1 MRRAVVWHHFTGS
14 PGVRHVP
21 RHRPGSLYW
30 VAVIDP
36 QAPDFSDTPAASS
49 RPRYAYRPRRRGV
62 ERPAVSIVTAFDD
75 AAGVFHETAG
85 CVLGQS
91 FQHWEWLIV
100 DAGSTGAGARAT
112 LGSDRDLDPRIRVV
126 DLPGR
131 RGRGAARNAGCRA
144 AGAPYV
150 FFLDGG
156 DLIEPT
162 ALEKGLWHLAT
173 HPELAFTSSFTVRLG
188 PPPSL
193 ESGDT
198 GPPVAE
204 PCLVRGSA
212 HAEAGGFDETLGSG
226 LEDGDYW
233 LRYADRGFGGSTIPE
248 YLAWPRGRPEPADD
262 RGPAGESR
270 RSAWGRYPRPL
281 AAGSPRTQRRALTP
295 YETVRTDPVLDNPLE
310 KEAGVRRVLLL
321 VPQLIVGGADK
332 FTIDLVAQLAAR
344 GSEVTLCTTLESDNP
359 WLPQVT
365 RVTPDVFS
373 LAAFLRLPDYPRFL
387 LYLIDSRRI
396 DVVIVSHSYLGYQL
410 LPFLRA
416 HRPEVACVDYS
427 HIEAPHWN
435 NGGYPRA
442 AVGCQELLDLTL
454 VSTRHLEEWMV
465 ARGAQAS
472 RIEVV
477 HTNVDTEVW
486 KPSPGL
492 AAAVRSEFGFPPEW
506 PLILYA
512 GRLGARKQPHVFAE
526 VVRRLAE
533 DRQLSFACL
542 VAGDGDELP
551 TLRRFLGDHGLDACV
566 RLLGWVGNERMR
578 ELQAAADIFFQPSR
592 LEGLSLALFEAMA
605 METVPVSARVGGQD
619 ELVTADCGVLVTPG
633 DGEIEGYVEAL
644 RRLIDSPALRAAM
657 GAAARRRV
665 VESFR
670 LDQMGERMCQ
680 ALNRAEKLRLTE
692 PRPRVGTGL
701 GLESATLAVE
711 YARLEASADQLAR
724 ANEALTSCAE
734 DLEGQLA
741 SARLE
746 AQRLAEGEAVKRLS
760 AREIS
765 RHIGARKIF
774 TTLCRRLAWRAGL
787 VREPRAGGG
796 G

>member
-1 MRRAVVWHHFTGS
+1 V
-14 PGVRHVP
+14 
-21 RHRPGSLYW
+21 
-30 VAVIDP
+30 
-36 QAPDFSDTPAASS
+36 
-49 RPRYAYRPRRRGV
+49 
-62 ERPAVSIVTAFDD
+62 FDD
-75 AAGVFHETAG
+75 AAGVFPETAR

-100 DAGSTGAGARAT
+100 HAGSTGAGARAT
-112 LGSDRDLDPRIRVV
+112 LGTYRDLDPRIRVI
-126 DLPGR
+126 DLPR
-131 RGRGAARNAGCRA
+131 PRGRGAAQNAGCLA
-144 AGAPYV
+144 ARAPYV
-150 FFLDGG
+150 FILDGG

-173 HPELAFTSSFTVRLG
+173 HPEFAFTSGDTVRPG
-188 PPPSL
+188 PEPSPWS
-193 ESGDT
+193 SGDEEHEKFLEE
-198 GPPVAE
+198 GPGAGRF
-204 PCLVRGSA
+204 LVRRDA
-212 HAEAGGFDETLGSG
+212 HAEAGGF
-226 LEDGDYW
+226 
-233 LRYADRGFGGSTIPE
+233 GF
-248 YLAWPRGRPEPADD
+248 PRIRRRPPA
-262 RGPAGESR
+262 
-270 RSAWGRYPRPL
+270 
-281 AAGSPRTQRRALTP
+281 P
-295 YETVRTDPVLDNPLE
+295 YETVRTDSVLDNPLE
-310 KEAGVRRVLLL
+310 KAAGVRRVLLIF
-321 VPQLIVGGADK
+321 PRLIVGGADK

-344 GSEVTLCTTLESDNP
+344 GHEVTLCTTLESDNP
-359 WLPQVT
+359 WLAQVT
-365 RVTPDVFS
+365 RVTPDVFP
-373 LAAFLRLPDYPRFL
+373 LATFLRLPDYPRFL

-416 HRPEVACVDYS
+416 HRPEVTCVDYS
-427 HIEAPHWN
+427 HVEAEEWN

-454 VSTRHLEEWMV
+454 ASTRHLKEWMV

-477 HTNVDTEVW
+477 HTNIDTEAW

-492 AAAVRSEFGFPPEW
+492 AAAVRAEFGFPLEW

-512 GRLGARKQPHVFAE
+512 GRLSARKQPQVFAE
-526 VVRRLAE
+526 VVRRLA
-533 DRQLSFACL
+533 DHGRLSFACL

-551 TLRRFLGDHGLDACV
+551 ALRRFLADHRLDARV
-566 RLLGWVGNERMR
+566 RLLGWVSPERMR
-578 ELQAAADIFFQPSR
+578 ELQAAADIFFLPSK

-619 ELVTADCGVLVTPG
+619 ELVTAECGVLVAPG
-633 DGEIEGYVEAL
+633 DGEIDGYVEAL

-670 LDQMGERMCQ
+670 LDQMGERMCE
-680 ALNRAEKLRLTE
+680 ALRRAEKLRLTE
-692 PRPRVGTGL
+692 PRRTVSPAL

-724 ANEALTSCAE
+724 ANETLAARAE
-734 DLEGQLA
+734 DLERQLA
-741 SARLE
+741 SARRD
-746 AQRLAEGEAVKRLS
+746 AQGRGGGDAVTRLS

-774 TTLCRRLAWRAGL
+774 TALCRRLVWRAGL
-787 VREPRAGGG
+787 VKEPRPDGGG
-796 G
+796 